1 MEQIEISQTGPALFF
16 CVDGE
21 LLFHSCAVSEGEV
34 YGKFVNFP
42 HSHDSIWRKHY
53 ARKYGVDFDYYPR
66 GRVVYRSDD
75 NTYLIYYD
83 RCMETHIHK
92 VIVKYEGKNFITE
105 YDFHYQCHECNE
117 GYVMI

>member
-1 MEQIEISQTGPALFF
+1 MKSEISQTGPALFF
-16 CVDGE
+16 CINDE
-21 LLFHSCAVSEGEV
+21 LLFHSCAVSEGEA

-66 GRVVYRSDD
+66 GRVVYRGED

-83 RCMETHIHK
+83 RCMEPYIHE
-92 VIVKYEGKNFITE
+92 VTEMYESEKYIMS
-105 YDFHYQCHECNE
+105 YDFHYQCKNCNK
-117 GYVMI
+117 GYIGI